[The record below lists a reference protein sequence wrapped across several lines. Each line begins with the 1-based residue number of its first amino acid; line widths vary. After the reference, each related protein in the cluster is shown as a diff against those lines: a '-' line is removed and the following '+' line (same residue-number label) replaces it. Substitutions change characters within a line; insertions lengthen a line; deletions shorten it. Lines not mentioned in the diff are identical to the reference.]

1 MRICD
6 HSSWIRGRTG
16 NMSPDRSD
24 DGALDPL
31 AKRVAHFITGQ
42 IGPVSSS
49 SSDPDALR
57 WLTRARRSRRN
68 RKQLTIGAAA
78 TVIVIAGA
86 LVGLRSR
93 EGLPARELSYRLD
106 NAELQAGGYI
116 SVSDSAESLL
126 AFSDGSKV
134 RMSPRTRG
142 RVVELSA
149 RGARFALE
157 SGKVSVDIVQGP
169 RTHWVFQ
176 AGPFS
181 VTVHGTSFTVVW
193 NPVEAEFEMRLQKGT
208 VSVSGPV
215 GGSEV
220 WLHAGQALKV
230 SLRDQIAPTGTID
243 TRSVSA
249 ATNEAPDGTR
259 PVAASPVYRPA
270 NPLPAHSSLHR
281 WSNRSWK
288 AVLAEGKAAAVL
300 SDAERSGVPAVLE
313 QADSEDLRALG
324 NAARYAGRFSLAQ
337 QALVAQRRRFPGS
350 HHAHEAAFFLGRLYD
365 GASDGSADALR
376 WYDRYMVEAP
386 TGEYAS
392 DALGRKMTIL
402 QRWKREDEALDVAR
416 DYLRRFPDG
425 TYANAARA
433 LVRALR

>member
-1 MRICD
+1 
-6 HSSWIRGRTG
+6 
-16 NMSPDRSD
+16 MSPEFSD

-42 IGPVSSS
+42 IGPVSSL
-49 SSDPDALR
+49 SSDPDAVR
-57 WLTRARRSRRN
+57 WLSRARRGRRN
-68 RKQLTIGAAA
+68 RKRLMIGVAA
-78 TVIVIAGA
+78 TAIVIAGVLA
-86 LVGLRSR
+86 GSRSR
-93 EGLPARELSYRLD
+93 QGLPARELSYRLD
-106 NAELQAGGYI
+106 NAELPAGGY
-116 SVSDSAESLL
+116 VLVPDSAESLL

-149 RGARFALE
+149 RGAKFALE

-181 VTVHGTSFTVVW
+181 VTVHGTSFTVAW
-193 NPVEAEFEMRLQKGT
+193 NPVDAEFEMRLEKGT

-230 SLRDQIAPTGTID
+230 NLRDQTTPTGTIG

-249 ATNEAPDGTR
+249 PTSGAPDGTQ
-259 PVAASPVYRPA
+259 PVAASPTYRPA
-270 NPLPAHSSLHR
+270 QPVLPARSALPR
-281 WSNRSWK
+281 WPNRSWK
-288 AVLAEGKAAAVL
+288 AALAEGNAAAVV

-313 QADSEDLRALG
+313 QADSEDLRALA
-324 NAARYAGRFSLAQ
+324 NAARYAGRYSLAQ
-337 QALVAQRRRFPGS
+337 QALAAQRRRFPGS
-350 HHAHEAAFFLGRLYD
+350 DHAHEAAFFLGRLHD
-365 GASDGSADALR
+365 GDSDGPADALG

-392 DALGRKMTIL
+392 DALGRKITIL
-402 QRWKREDEALDVAR
+402 QRWKRGDEAVEVAR